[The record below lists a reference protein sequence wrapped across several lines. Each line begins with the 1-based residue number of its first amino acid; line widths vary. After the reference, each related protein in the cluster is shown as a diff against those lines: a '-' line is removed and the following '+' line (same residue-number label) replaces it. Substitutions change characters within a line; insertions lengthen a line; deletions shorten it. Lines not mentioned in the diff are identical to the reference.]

1 MSIKNDRFQVQ
12 NNHNYTQKYI
22 HLHIGPLSGCVTPKY
37 RIPFFPFNLRA
48 MYRAESTT
56 KSLDPISEGSS
67 LAGLILKI

>member
-1 MSIKNDRFQVQ
+1 MIDYEYKIIIILHTNI
-12 NNHNYTQKYI
+12 YI
-22 HLHIGPLSGCVTPKY
+22 YIPLLGCVTPKY

-67 LAGLILKI
+67 LAGLISKI